1 MSDLIKDLE
10 QLKKDI
16 NNKLE
21 RYELLK
27 QEYKATG
34 VIPEGMITC
43 PQCGELLF
51 IEADFCPECKC
62 TLNNRDNSSTNVI
75 SLANYNNNPNSNPNI
90 VINNMPS
97 SSSSSSA
104 SSSASNSNVIVRPK
118 RKRSKLFDF
127 FMFNATGGL
136 WTIWMLIRPKDK

>member
-1 MSDLIKDLE
+1 MSDLMKDLE

-16 NNKLE
+16 DNKLE

-43 PQCGELLF
+43 PQCEELLF
-51 IEADFCPECKC
+51 IEANFCPECKC
-62 TLNNRDNSSTNVI
+62 VLNNKTSTTNI
-75 SLANYNNNPNSNPNI
+75 SLANPNPNI
-90 VINNMPS
+90 VINNMSS

-104 SSSASNSNVIVRPK
+104 SASNSNVVVKPK